1 MDFGFNVSHLPDWPF
16 TGWFLC
22 WSWATMFHWRTQISH
37 LWLGM
42 NKSNKYSS
50 NWKKNWNPSRAS
62 SGTASAW
69 TSGSCCLVAFLGQW
83 PLMVSH
89 FNSKL
94 WSLDVISCSTGY
106 LWSKSALK
114 KICPIVEM
122 HQNVNLLQSRF
133 LCLHGKY
140 IFHSGRVGG
149 KNSWPKSWH
158 GPILQVTFSVSIFHW
173 GHLLTRS

>member
-1 MDFGFNVSHLPDWPF
+1 MRSAFPSTQCPDCVALSRNNTTDGLSRFWVAHTLTFIIQSNELGFSIIPAINCLARSQAKFKWRILFPLQDGFWFYFNVSHLPDWPF

-22 WSWATMFHWRTQISH
+22 WSWATMFHWRTPISL

-69 TSGSCCLVAFLGQW
+69 TSGSCCLVAFSGQW

-94 WSLDVISCSTGY
+94 WSLDVISCSTG
-106 LWSKSALK
+106 
-114 KICPIVEM
+114 
-122 HQNVNLLQSRF
+122 
-133 LCLHGKY
+133 
-140 IFHSGRVGG
+140 
-149 KNSWPKSWH
+149 
-158 GPILQVTFSVSIFHW
+158 
-173 GHLLTRS
+173 